1 MGADTYQFFK
11 NDVSLGAA
19 SPSRTVTATA
29 GSSGAQFNNGDRIKV
44 QVVADGCTFTNEIT
58 ILVDFFADLN
68 SASIS
73 TNAPSDTI
81 CANESITITAG
92 PPVPGYT
99 YSFTL
104 NGVPAALADVVG
116 RVYTTT
122 AITQQ
127 STVTVVVTNASGCSD
142 TVSLTIFVPKVA
154 TAGTVSANADDLVLC
169 PGDNIASDISSTN
182 PGTLDA
188 SSSAGSVLTYQWQ
201 ERNVSTGNVWTNLTG
216 ATSSA
221 LDISATPLSIT
232 EDTGIRRLTFA
243 TVNTVSCAVN
253 GLPSNVININV
264 EELRSPTITTNPG
277 TTVCAED
284 VTNLVFTANTSNAQL
299 SDTYQWAINGTDV
312 TTGNGY
318 AQNETGATYQ
328 VDTLGDIT
336 DGAVVTVRT
345 ATAAPDS
352 CTETSPGI
360 TMSISLVPTANLDSN
375 ATAETI
381 CDGGSIVITADDAGV
396 GATYAFRLNGV
407 GVPAGEVV
415 GRVYTTTAITQ
426 QSTVTVEVAS
436 AGGCSAIDTLTIF
449 VPKVATAGTVSA
461 NADDLV
467 LCPGDNIASDISSTN
482 PGTLDASSSA
492 GSVLTYQW
500 QERNATTG
508 NVWTNLTGATSS
520 ALDISAT
527 PLSIT
532 EDTGIRRLTFATV
545 NTVSCAVN
553 GLPSNVI
560 NINVEEL
567 RSPTITTNPGTTVCA
582 EDVTNLVFTA
592 NTSNAQLSDTYQWAI
607 NGTDVTTGNG
617 YAQNETGATYQVDT
631 LGDITD
637 GAVVT
642 VRTATAAPDS
652 CTETSPGITMS
663 ISLVPT
669 ANLDSTVSAAG
680 GIICGGLDVFNQPYA
695 ATVTFTADVV
705 AGADYRFFNGINP
718 LTPFQAS
725 NVFATDNFSIYDT
738 DLQFDI
744 VVEVRNASGC
754 SATDTVTINLN
765 YVTADTIQIVGGGVS
780 QNICGST
787 TPTANFES
795 VGAEDAPDGTND
807 FVDGADYPNG
817 AVISYQ
823 WESSI
828 DGGANWNPVLGST
841 SRTMTPTVIY
851 QTTQYRRRSRSVL
864 NGVNISPCDNYSNI
878 ITINVAANTAGG
890 NVQRNINPGLNTWA
904 DIDEIICVG
913 GTPQELRV
921 INSVGGAG
929 SQFQWQYSFDNL
941 SWQDITLANGFATDA
956 TAAQYQPS
964 AITATNLSSVSSFTI
979 TNYANANGVG
989 DIYRVT
995 LSADSFSVTV
1005 GEVFDAAAVG
1015 SGVSPVDTVDEVLAL
1030 LEYKINDSGS
1040 GITAVDNAAT
1050 DNIQI
1055 ILAPGSVLVP
1065 TYLISDGGAD
1075 ETGANSANAL
1085 TYNALGSIRYY
1096 RRVMTESFGGAIL
1109 PVCQTFS
1116 DTHSV
1121 EISSVIAGK
1130 VSNTNLVICNN
1141 TAPTAFNSIRNAYA
1155 TNIGATL
1162 VYQWYRTTDAARTV
1176 WAVIPG
1182 ANLSTLNFGT
1192 ALTQSTAF
1200 KRRVTS
1206 TYSATVCFSET
1217 DPVTI
1222 SVLDQVNT
1230 AFILADQSICRVAGS
1245 PLTVDV
1251 NDLANIIAN
1260 AAEPDDGIGDG
1271 IAYQWQ
1277 FSADNLN
1284 WDDITAGSRAD
1295 LLNGG
1300 FAATLSQTTVITAA
1314 QIDTDIERRLQT
1326 LIDPDIPTIVY
1337 YRLETT
1343 RFNDV
1348 NDNNILD
1355 AGEVSCEVLSGAT
1368 QISVSEQP
1376 TLVQTTAPISGQ
1388 TICIGSDIDPI
1399 TFQYGGS
1406 ATGIRLVNTPGGL
1419 TAVTDGAAKT
1429 ITLSGQPTGTGFI
1442 RVTTTGTT
1450 CEILTLQHFVRV
1462 TTAPQ
1467 IPDYILIDDV
1477 AGGTDPIPI
1486 INAQDGNIYNGQTY
1500 LCEQALAVSPGTRI
1514 FSACYNDGRVAPLTE
1529 SYNWFISPPAA
1540 GTISRTTGFATW
1552 NDGFFGDATIQVVAV
1567 GCDGSATATLT
1578 TVVTV
1583 NQFDASASNPTEP
1596 VPLLEAE
1603 SEIIYLRENA
1613 GNIRSQER
1621 YNITLNGVRYTYET
1635 TDTDD
1640 PADGI
1645 ANQTTAQIATE
1656 LRDLINNDTTSPVA
1670 GLFSATAGSFNP
1682 GDANNNGLNDDVGG
1696 IVTIT
1701 AQYDGNS
1708 APVIPPGT
1716 PRGSG
1721 GDMSISFSVT
1731 KSPVAGRAFGSM
1743 FGFETN
1749 PTSEV
1754 ICGVSTGA
1762 EPICETTA
1770 LTPNTQYFSTASNY
1784 SSIRYAISNVVAGA
1798 GSVALPGSFVNSNTI
1813 DWNAGFHGT
1822 FNVDSYATGCNG
1834 IENATPGVHTVRIYQ
1849 NLPAPLDINYNLL
1862 TLPNCPAGS
1871 AETTQFSSSSNVTWS
1886 WNNESAGTL
1895 NSVTGLVT
1903 WSTGWSGTVVI
1914 TATSFGCGGGSI
1926 SRTVIVPDSPSF
1938 TRISGSATT
1947 NQSLCIG
1954 GNITAI
1960 KYKILGGATGAD
1972 VTGID
1977 DLNLFEQL
1985 TSENQV
1991 DRFVIAGLMA
2001 DAGDIY
2007 TLTID
2012 QVPYTVTIGE
2022 DATAAGGAD
2031 VVNLLEEV
2039 VQVFVYKINQ
2049 AALGITAVNDGPAG
2063 QFTLTSNNFD
2073 FNVSSS
2079 FNDALGDDGVISFNR
2094 TVVADGGTFIEISG
2108 TISGSLGIT
2117 VPTTYQYLITT
2128 TGGTCTPTTA
2138 QGFISVSPNSSMTM
2152 QVGMINSQTVCN
2164 NSIGAVT
2171 PIVYNLTNASTVNV
2185 AWTPSRPTGIN
2196 HTHVIQNQISTIVLG
2211 GVDADVAANNGQDYT
2226 VTINSITVTY
2236 TINIAAPQND
2246 NEITDILNGLRALI
2260 GGTGL
2265 LVDVLV
2271 VGGNSLRITSRNGI
2285 SLTVSSSDPGIN
2297 TAVFAAPNLVQSA
2310 TNSLTIFGDPAVAG
2324 LAVDTVFGFTI
2335 TTVNNVFGCN
2345 NPADQVSLTGSI
2357 TIAPEA
2363 AISLTTGNNNLI
2375 VCQGETVSSTQGGVD
2390 IEWDITGYAL
2400 GATVGAGQLPQGINS
2415 SYTEIPQITEITFAG
2430 NPGNFDDTDIYRIT
2444 VNGVINT
2451 VTVNA
2456 GAGLDTFASILQQFE
2471 TLIDSNVPLV
2481 DASYAAN
2488 TLTIQSNTGDA
2499 VSVAR
2504 SFVDT
2509 TGDGGDPTLNAPN
2522 VTQANRKFIRI
2533 FGAPTDPAA
2542 IYPYTITTFGPSCD
2556 PATANGTIR
2565 VVDTP
2570 SISVAP
2576 GSDANPSQLCNQSP
2590 MTDINFNIST
2600 FATYAV
2606 TWTGA
2611 LGQPA
2616 GISLVRTTSS
2626 TISLISDPVINIPGA
2641 VPAGGVSY
2649 TYQIIST
2656 VNDNGC
2662 SSVASFTGIVNII
2675 NGTATLDLNDA
2686 SSLTDDRVNAD
2697 GGPFNPSVA
2706 PDYVLIEAC
2715 QGSILDDALFDATVD
2730 ITNVAIAAGGNLPSG
2745 LFGDFTPG
2753 VGGAVGQFRIYG
2765 TPDTATTED
2774 IVLQAIT
2781 DACTPAAD
2789 IRVRIVV
2796 YPNSTITLDA
2806 GSNDNQTVCNN
2817 TVLTN
2822 ISYTLVGAIDAT
2834 IAGLPNGLV
2843 GNSSAPNKF
2852 IISGTPSVNISETTS
2867 YTYTITST
2875 GNSGGPLVGSCAE
2888 TTITG
2893 VVTVRPDES
2902 LTVTSGSVI
2911 QQVCYGENITS
2922 IVISVVG
2929 DNTFGSV
2936 ANPANLPA
2944 GMNFNFVEDA
2954 DNMGGIVTIS
2964 GSPSAAIV
2972 GNNPFTYSFITT
2984 TGGANTSACTD
2995 ATQQID
3001 ITVVPPSSLAFSGPD
3016 PAIINQ
3022 TVCAGT
3028 LINEIE
3034 FSMGGG
3040 SSNVNI
3046 TFDAGLGFSRP
3057 SNARVNDPSDAPDNA
3072 VIFGTAPNALVQ
3084 TIYNYEITTINQCD
3098 PGTNEIS
3105 VAGTITVIPTE
3116 TITHRGAS
3124 GATTQDV
3131 CVNQNVT
3138 PMIFDVTGQNTHA
3151 KFVDASLVPS
3161 GISLDFAPDQVTGNG
3176 GVATILGSP
3185 DSTNVAKDYTFQITT
3200 GVSGAVSNT
3209 SQCTDQT
3216 QSITISVKPSPTM
3229 VFSGADSAA
3238 MNQSVCQETAITP
3251 IQFTLGGG
3259 ANDVTFSSSPAGLGF
3274 TRPANVSVDGN
3285 SVQIFGNSPI
3295 VAVETTFTY
3304 SISTVNPNSCTPSVT
3319 LGGSITVFPPVQ
3331 YNNWAG
3337 NHTVNNP
3344 LCSGDG
3350 GSIVVN
3356 AAAVTGGFVAIK
3368 QQSRIELN
3376 NSFAVGNIITISVG
3390 PQLFAYTV
3398 QGVDNATGNLSNN
3411 PAIYDRAQSKS
3422 EIITEI
3428 AGLINNINTG
3438 STLVTAIGNSPS
3450 VGIATLI
3457 AKTSGIGFTTSGTK
3471 QPGASPG
3478 TITISTPIPNQSLTY
3493 EYYWRQTNSIGTPV
3507 TTLDTADPTTYVDTG
3522 LTLNLNSVTGSEYY
3536 MLTTVSNN
3544 CQADAPFVT
3553 ITAPDPLALSITTIC
3568 DTEIT
3573 ANGSGGTGQLIY
3585 ILYNSGGTEIGRS
3598 PAIFGSHT
3606 FSDGDANNIPGGGTI
3621 NITPGFQYQIGI
3633 NDQNA
3638 CSINGNDSTVQINTP
3653 LALVIDENKITI
3665 TPPSCAGN
3673 DGSIQLDTGGFTI
3686 TGGSAGNTGDYSNL
3700 TFLWTKSGGGTFN
3713 TQDIFGL
3720 SPADYTLTVTDNL
3733 CNTLFITSNPI
3744 TIVDTADF
3752 IVTNAVDNTTVSNC
3766 SDGHLQVSVAGGSS
3780 NFSFAWTDQFGVSRG
3795 TTNRIENL
3803 DAGIYTLIVKDTTT
3817 NCEQI
3822 FTYTITGSSGPLQ
3835 ALDEIAL
3842 GQANFITTDI
3852 LCNGGANG
3860 AFTVEFT
3867 GGNPPYSYSLNGAA
3881 YVSNGFTTSTSS
3893 VTSGGASAT
3902 VVSFT
3907 TQILSLD
3914 GLEGG
3919 TYSVK
3924 IKDSGLCLD
3933 DSGNIVE
3940 LNLGSATINEP
3951 DELTV
3956 NLNSTSTQPI
3966 DCSAGIQGSLSINVT
3981 GGTVSG
3987 TTPYSILWELLGPS
4001 GAILYKR
4008 TTSASSSNPNGF
4020 TISGLD
4026 YAGDYTVTVTDGAG
4040 CSISDQ
4046 VTLEDGGGSDPLV
4059 VGETPTIKQPGCN
4072 SAELGSIELAVS
4084 GGLQPYDIKWY
4095 KLSVAQAS
4103 AISSVVS
4110 GSVASPTTSS
4120 STIEFSDGG
4129 YVSMNKDGFF
4139 LVDNLQAGKYRAI
4152 ITDANGCQIFSRSG
4166 VIKNSEFNIINQRLF
4181 NREILDCSTGT
4192 VVSDF
4197 SFNLSGT
4204 SLAYNISLDGVLVY
4218 GGAVAAVSSPVVA
4231 VASPTFTNT
4240 IIKQGTKYIIRDL
4253 SEGRHILEVTDA
4265 SNPDC
4270 SLDYAFDI
4278 ETYVP
4283 ITFEG
4288 DTEFEYD
4295 ICSESLQFSLD
4306 IDTVI
4311 GGNPQIDS
4319 NDNAI
4324 YRYNWTFTPSD
4335 PTENGASFVNITSF
4349 NALRGTYTL
4358 IISDGICESTPIDF
4372 VFSANIVPIQIGG
4385 LLTDANGNSTASSG
4399 VSCELNSTDGRISLE
4414 IIGGLEPYN
4423 ITWEIFDA
4431 AQAIIISNSSSN
4443 TSTST
4448 LNSPWIPL
4456 DGTYPTLGNF
4466 NGFTVLNDLPSGL
4479 YRYTITSGTACD
4491 QNTQTSFN
4499 YLRDVISIDDDNTL
4513 LISDGPYIDQKLC
4526 SGQGGLLLI
4535 DVYNNDTENTQF
4547 YFNYID
4553 TNGTPD
4559 TGDDGLPVSLD
4570 GNTTKLDEDTFQ
4582 ILIDTPFEYGKLVI
4596 TTDTGCGIETEI
4608 DLALGTPYFT
4618 YTSSSFEQVGEI
4630 PAREIITF
4638 LDESEGEYSRLE
4650 WNFGDNSPVEVV
4662 NISATASGVAEIKHQ
4677 YGNSGLYYPSLTIY
4691 NELGCFESVIEPIVI
4706 GKGYSIYTPNV
4717 FTPNNDCLNDFF
4729 RPLFSGFKTMQFSVY
4744 DYRGNLVYTEAAQ
4757 DGSVDR
4763 TKCPNVID
4771 ATGNGKSILGW
4782 NGKLTNG
4789 LEPSAFS
4796 PYYVYSISGE
4806 PLYGTSA
4813 TQVIERSGIFTII
4826 K

>member
-1 MGADTYQFFK
+1 MT
-11 NDVSLGAA
+11 VSAA
-19 SPSRTVTATA
+19 PIANLDSNAT
-29 GSSGAQFNNGDRIKV
+29 D
-44 QVVADGCTFTNEIT
+44 
-58 ILVDFFADLN
+58 
-68 SASIS
+68 
-73 TNAPSDTI
+73 DTI
-81 CANESITITAG
+81 CAGSAVVITADN
-92 PPVPGYT
+92 VPGATYT
-99 YSFTL
+99 FRL
-104 NGVPAALADVVG
+104 NGLAVPPGDVVG
-116 RVYTTT
+116 RVYTTS
-122 AITQQ
+122 AITQE
-127 STVTVVVTNASGCSD
+127 SVVSVEVANGAGCSL
-142 TVSLTIFVPKVA
+142 TGSLTIYVPKAA
-154 TAGTVSANADDLVLC
+154 TAGVIAANAADLVLC
-169 PGDNIASDISSTN
+169 PGDNIAFDIASTN

-188 SSSAGSVLTYQWQ
+188 SSSAGSSLTYQWQ
-201 ERNVSTGNVWTNLTG
+201 ERNATTANVWTPIAG
-216 ATSSA
+216 ATSYT
-221 LDISATPLSIT
+221 LDISATPLNIT
-232 EDTGIRRLTFA
+232 EDTEIRRLTFA
-243 TVNTVSCAVN
+243 TRSTVSCPAAGA
-253 GLPSNVININV
+253 GLPSNVVSINV
-264 EELRSPTITTNPG
+264 EEARNPTITTNPG
-277 TTVCAED
+277 TTVCAAD
-284 VTNLVFTANTSNAQL
+284 VTSLVYTVNTINTQPT
-299 SDTYQWAINGTDV
+299 DTYQWAINGVAV
-312 TTGNGY
+312 TIANGY
-318 AQNETGATYQ
+318 AQNETGTTYQ
-328 VDTLGDIT
+328 VDALGDIG
-336 DGAVVTVRT
+336 DGDVVTVSV

-352 CTETSPGI
+352 CTVTSTGV
-360 TMSISLVPTANLDSN
+360 TM
-375 ATAETI
+375 
-381 CDGGSIVITADDAGV
+381 
-396 GATYAFRLNGV
+396 
-407 GVPAGEVV
+407 
-415 GRVYTTTAITQ
+415 
-426 QSTVTVEVAS
+426 TVTPGPVADLTAS
-436 AGGCSAIDTLTIF
+436 AT
-449 VPKVATAGTVSA
+449 
-461 NADDLV
+461 
-467 LCPGDNIASDISSTN
+467 
-482 PGTLDASSSA
+482 
-492 GSVLTYQW
+492 
-500 QERNATTG
+500 
-508 NVWTNLTGATSS
+508 
-520 ALDISAT
+520 
-527 PLSIT
+527 
-532 EDTGIRRLTFATV
+532 
-545 NTVSCAVN
+545 
-553 GLPSNVI
+553 
-560 NINVEEL
+560 
-567 RSPTITTNPGTTVCA
+567 
-582 EDVTNLVFTA
+582 
-592 NTSNAQLSDTYQWAI
+592 
-607 NGTDVTTGNG
+607 
-617 YAQNETGATYQVDT
+617 
-631 LGDITD
+631 
-637 GAVVT
+637 
-642 VRTATAAPDS
+642 
-652 CTETSPGITMS
+652 
-663 ISLVPT
+663 
-669 ANLDSTVSAAG
+669 G
-680 GIICGGLDVFNQPYA
+680 GIICGGLDAFNQPYA
-695 ATVTFTADVV
+695 DTVTFTANILP
-705 AGADYRFFNGINP
+705 GATYRFFNGAVPISP
-718 LTPFQAS
+718 IQAS
-725 NVFATDNFSIYDT
+725 NIFATDNFSIYDT
-738 DLQFDI
+738 DLEFDI
-744 VVEVRNASGC
+744 RVEVTNASGC
-754 SATDTVTINLN
+754 TSTDTVTINLN
-765 YVTADTIQIVGGGVS
+765 YVTADPIQIVGGAVS

-795 VGAEDAPDGTND
+795 VGTEDVPDGTND
-807 FVDGADYPNG
+807 FTDGADYPNG
-817 AVISYQ
+817 AAITYQ
-823 WESSI
+823 WESST
-828 DGGANWNPVLGST
+828 DGGLNWNLVVGST
-841 SRTMTPTVIY
+841 SRTMTPTIIY
-851 QTTQYRRRSRSVL
+851 QTTQYRRRSRSIL
-864 NGVNISPCDNYSNI
+864 NGINTVPCDNYSNI
-878 ITINVAANTAGG
+878 ITINVAADTTGG
-890 NVQRNINPGLNTWA
+890 NIERNTDPALNTWV
-904 DIDEIICVG
+904 DQDEIICVG
-913 GTPQELRV
+913 DTPQLLRV
-921 INSVGGAG
+921 VNSIGSPG
-929 SQFQWQYSFDNL
+929 SQYQWQYSSDNL
-941 SWQDITLANGFATDA
+941 AWEDISIANGYAVDA
-956 TAAQYQPS
+956 TSAQYQPS

-979 TNYANANGVG
+979 TSYANANGVG

-995 LSADSFSVTV
+995 LGADSFSVTV

-1065 TYLISDGGAD
+1065 TYLISDGGVD
-1075 ETGANSANAL
+1075 ETGANSANAI
-1085 TYNALGSIRYY
+1085 TYNALGSTRYY

-1121 EISSVIAGK
+1121 EVSSVIAGK

-1222 SVLDQVNT
+1222 SVLDQINT
-1230 AFILADQSICRVAGS
+1230 GFILADQSICRVAGS

-1251 NDLANIIAN
+1251 ADLANIVAN
-1260 AAEPDDGIGDG
+1260 APETDDGIGDG
-1271 IAYQWQ
+1271 ISYQWQ
-1277 FSADNLN
+1277 FSSDNLN

-1300 FAATLSQTTVITAA
+1300 FAATLQTTVITAA

-1337 YRLETT
+1337 YRLKTT

-1355 AGEVSCEVLSGAT
+1355 AGEVSCEVLSAAT

-1376 TLVQTTAPISGQ
+1376 TLVQTTAPLSGQ
-1388 TICIGSDIDPI
+1388 TVCVGSAIDPI

-1419 TAVTDGAAKT
+1419 NAVTNGAAKT
-1429 ITLSGQPTGTGFI
+1429 ITLSGIPTGTGFI

-1462 TTAPQ
+1462 TTAPE
-1467 IPDYILIDDV
+1467 IPDYILIDDA

-1529 SYNWFISPPAA
+1529 SYNWFISPPSA
-1540 GTISRTTGFATW
+1540 GTISRTTGFTTW
-1552 NDGFFGDATIQVVAV
+1552 NDGFFGDATIQVVAI

-1583 NQFDASASNPTEP
+1583 NQFNSSASNPTEP

-1635 TDTDD
+1635 TDTDV

-1645 ANQTTAQIATE
+1645 ANQTTAQIATA

-1682 GDANNNGLNDDVGG
+1682 GDANNNGLNDDIGG
-1696 IVTIT
+1696 IVRIT
-1701 AQYDGNS
+1701 AQYAGNS

-1721 GDMSISFSVT
+1721 GNMSITFSVT
-1731 KSPVAGRAFGSM
+1731 KSPVEGRAFGSM

-1784 SSIRYAISNVVAGA
+1784 SSIRYAISNVVAGP
-1798 GSVALPGSFVNSNTI
+1798 GSVASPGSFINSNTI

-1822 FNVDSYATGCNG
+1822 FNVDSYATGCDG

-1849 NLPAPLDINYNLL
+1849 NLPAPLDINYNPL

-1871 AETTQFSSSSNVTWS
+1871 GETTQFTSSSNVTWS

-1895 NSVTGLVT
+1895 NSVTGLVSWT
-1903 WSTGWSGTVVI
+1903 TGWSGTVVI

-1926 SRTVIVPDSPSF
+1926 SRTVIIPDSPSF
-1938 TRISGSATT
+1938 TRISGPATT

-1954 GNITAI
+1954 GNIAAI
-1960 KYKILGGATGAD
+1960 KYEILGGATGAD

-1991 DRFVIAGLMA
+1991 DRFVITGLMA

-2022 DATAAGGAD
+2022 DATAAGGAG
-2031 VVNLLEEV
+2031 VVDLLEEV

-2049 AALGITAVNDGPAG
+2049 AAIGITAVNDGPAG
-2063 QFTLTSNNFD
+2063 QFTLTSNKFD
-2073 FNVSSS
+2073 FNVSTS
-2079 FNDALGDDGVISFNR
+2079 FNDASGDDGVISFNR

-2117 VPTTYQYLITT
+2117 VPTTYQYTVTT

-2152 QVGMINSQTVCN
+2152 QVGMDSSQTVCN

-2265 LVDVLV
+2265 LVDVVV
-2271 VGGNSLRITSRNGI
+2271 VGGNSLRITSRNGTPFTI
-2285 SLTVSSSDPGIN
+2285 SSTDPAIN
-2297 TAVFAAPNLVQSA
+2297 TAVFTAPNLVQSA
-2310 TNSLTIFGDPAVAG
+2310 TNSLTLFGNPAVVG
-2324 LAVDTVFGFTI
+2324 LAVDTVYGFTI
-2335 TTVNNVFGCN
+2335 TTVNNAFGCN

-2363 AISLTTGNNNLI
+2363 AINLTTGSNNLI

-2400 GATVGAGQLPQGINS
+2400 GATVGAGQLPQGVNS

-2430 NPGNFDDTDIYRIT
+2430 NPANFDDTDIYRIT
-2444 VNGVINT
+2444 VNGVVNS

-2488 TLTIQSNTGDA
+2488 TLTIQSNTGDS

-2570 SISVAP
+2570 SISLAP

-2611 LGQPA
+2611 LGPPT

-2626 TISLISDPVINIPGA
+2626 TISLISDPVINIVGA
-2641 VPAGGVSY
+2641 IPAGGVSY

-2662 SSVASFTGIVNII
+2662 SSVASFTGILNII

-2697 GGPFNPSVA
+2697 GGAFSPSVA

-2715 QGSILDDALFDATVD
+2715 QGSLIDDSLFDATVD
-2730 ITNVAIAAGGNLPSG
+2730 ITNVAIASGNLPSG
-2745 LFGDFTPG
+2745 LSGDFTPG

-2796 YPNSTITLDA
+2796 YPNSTITLDV

-2817 TVLTN
+2817 TALTN
-2822 ISYTLVGAIDAT
+2822 ISYTLVGATDAT
-2834 IAGLPNGLV
+2834 IAGLPSGLV
-2843 GNSSAPNKF
+2843 GNTQAPNKF
-2852 IISGTPSVNISETTS
+2852 IISGTPNVNISETTS
-2867 YTYTITST
+2867 YTYTITSS
-2875 GNSGGPLVGSCAE
+2875 GNPGGPLVGACAE

-2902 LTVTSGSVI
+2902 LTVTSGAI
-2911 QQVCYGENITS
+2911 AQQVCYGEDITP
-2922 IVISVVG
+2922 IVITVVGENTYASVV
-2929 DNTFGSV
+2929 N
-2936 ANPANLPA
+2936 AANLPA

-2954 DNMGGIVTIS
+2954 DNMGGVVTIS

-2984 TGGANTSACTD
+2984 TGGANTSACAD

-3034 FSMGGG
+3034 FTMGGG

-3046 TFDAGLGFSRP
+3046 TFDAGLGFSRA

-3072 VIFGTAPNALVQ
+3072 VIYGTAPNALVQ
-3084 TIYNYEITTINQCD
+3084 TTYNYEITTVNQCN

-3105 VAGTITVIPTE
+3105 LAGTITVIPEE

-3131 CVNQNVT
+3131 CVNQSVI

-3176 GVATILGSP
+3176 GVATIIGSP
-3185 DSTNVAKDYTFQITT
+3185 DSTNAAGDYTFQITT
-3200 GVSGAVSNT
+3200 GVSGAVLNT

-3216 QSITISVKPSPTM
+3216 QSITITVKPLPTM
-3229 VFSGADSAA
+3229 VFSGADPAA

-3259 ANDVTFSSSPAGLGF
+3259 ANDVIFSSSPAGLGF
-3274 TRPANVSVDGN
+3274 TRGANVSVDGN
-3285 SVQIFGNSPI
+3285 SVQIFGNTP
-3295 VAVETTFTY
+3295 VVGAETTFTY

-3337 NHTVNNP
+3337 NHTVNDP
-3344 LCSGDG
+3344 LCSDDG

-3356 AAAVTGGFVAIK
+3356 AAAVTGGFVALK
-3368 QQSRIELN
+3368 QQSTVELD
-3376 NSFAVGNIITISVG
+3376 NSFGVGNIITINVG
-3390 PQLFAYTV
+3390 PQSFVYTV
-3398 QGVDNATGNLSNN
+3398 QGVDDATGNLSNN

-3422 EIITEI
+3422 EIITAI
-3428 AGLINNINTG
+3428 VGLINDANSG

-3450 VGIATLI
+3450 VGVATLI
-3457 AKTSGIGFTTSGTK
+3457 AKTSGIGFTTSATK

-3478 TITISTPIPNQSLTY
+3478 TITIATPIPNQSLTY
-3493 EYYWRQTNSIGTPV
+3493 GYYWRQTNSIGTPV
-3507 TTLDTADPTTYVDTG
+3507 TTLDTSDPTTYVDTG

-3553 ITAPDPLALSITTIC
+3553 ITAPDPLALSITSIC

-3573 ANGSGGTGQLIY
+3573 ANGSGGTGQLTY

-3598 PAIFGSHT
+3598 PATFGSYT
-3606 FSDGDANNIPGGGTI
+3606 FSDGDANNIPGGGTV

-3633 NDQNA
+3633 NDANG
-3638 CSINGNDSTVQINTP
+3638 CSLNGNDSTVQINTP
-3653 LALVIDENKITI
+3653 LALVIDENKITV
-3665 TPPSCAGN
+3665 TPPGCAGN

-3700 TFLWTKSGGGTFN
+3700 TFLWTRSGGGTFN

-3744 TIVDTADF
+3744 TLLDTADF
-3752 IVTNAVDNTTVSNC
+3752 TVTNAVDNSTITNC
-3766 SDGHLQVSVAGGSS
+3766 SDGNLQVSVAGGSG

-3803 DAGIYTLIVKDTTT
+3803 DAGTYTLIVRDTTT
-3817 NCEQI
+3817 NCEQT

-3835 ALDEIAL
+3835 ALNEIAV
-3842 GQANFITTDI
+3842 GQANFTTTDI
-3852 LCNGGANG
+3852 LCNGAANG

-3881 YVSNGFTTSTSS
+3881 YVANGFTTSTSS

-3933 DSGNIVE
+3933 DSGNVIE
-3940 LNLGSATINEP
+3940 LNLGSVTINEP
-3951 DELTV
+3951 DPLRIEL
-3956 NLNSTSTQPI
+3956 NASTTEPI
-3966 DCSAGIQGSLSINVT
+3966 DCSAGIQGSLGVNIT

-3987 TTPYSILWELLGPS
+3987 TTPYSILWELFGPS
-4001 GAILYKR
+4001 GEVLYKR
-4008 TTSASSSNPNGF
+4008 TTSGSPSDPDDL
-4020 TISGLD
+4020 TITGLN

-4040 CSISDQ
+4040 CSITE
-4046 VTLEDGGGSDPLV
+4046 VITLDDGSNEDPFT
-4059 VGETPTIKQPGCN
+4059 VGETPAVTQPGCN
-4072 SAELGSIELAVS
+4072 SEELGTIELDLS
-4084 GGLQPYDIKWY
+4084 GGVQPYNIKWY
-4095 KLSVAQAS
+4095 KLSVAQDS
-4103 AISSVVS
+4103 AVSST
-4110 GSVASPTTSS
+4110 ASS
-4120 STIEFSDGG
+4120 STASSSTLSSTTIEFSDGG
-4129 YVSMNKDGFF
+4129 YVSMNKDGFY
-4139 LVDNLQAGKYRAI
+4139 LIDNLQPGKYRAI
-4152 ITDANGCQIFSRSG
+4152 VTDATGCKIFSRSG
-4166 VIKNSEFNIINQRLF
+4166 LIKNSSFNMINQRVY
-4181 NREILDCSTGT
+4181 NREILDCETGL
-4192 VVSDF
+4192 VEADF
-4197 SFNLSGT
+4197 SFRLSGT
-4204 SLAYNISLDGVLVY
+4204 SLAYNIYLDGNLIY
-4218 GGAVAAVSSPVVA
+4218 GGTSGTSSGT
-4231 VASPTFTNT
+4231 STSSSTFTNN
-4240 IIKQGTKYIIRDL
+4240 IVKQGNTFIIRNL
-4253 SEGRHILEVTDA
+4253 TEGRHVVEVQDA
-4265 SNPDC
+4265 ANTEC
-4270 SLDYAFDI
+4270 SLDYAFDV

-4283 ITFEG
+4283 ITYEG
-4288 DTEFEYD
+4288 ETEFEFD
-4295 ICSESLQFSLD
+4295 VCESGFQFDLD
-4306 IDTVI
+4306 TSFII
-4311 GGNPQIDS
+4311 GGNPIIDD
-4319 NDNAI
+4319 NDNVI
-4324 YRYNWTFTPSD
+4324 YNLRWTYTPSD
-4335 PTENGASFVNITSF
+4335 PNEPGSSFVGRTSF
-4349 NALRGTYTL
+4349 VAGRGTYQL
-4358 IISDGICESTPIDF
+4358 IISDGTCASDPIDF
-4372 VFSANIVPIQIGG
+4372 VFSGNIDVLSIDG
-4385 LLTDANGNSTASSG
+4385 LLVDASGNNVNVQG
-4399 VSCELNSTDGRISLE
+4399 VSCELGAQDGRIS
-4414 IIGGLEPYN
+4414 IQITGGQEPYN
-4423 ITWEIFDA
+4423 ISWEIFDA
-4431 AQAIIISNSSSN
+4431 
-4443 TSTST
+4443 TSPVITPVSST
-4448 LNSPWIPL
+4448 LSGTSSQINSPWKPL
-4456 DGTYPTLGNF
+4456 NGSYPGLSNF
-4466 NGFTVLNDLPSGL
+4466 DGFTTLNDLPAGL
-4479 YRYTITSGTACD
+4479 YRYTIRSGSTCPNPVD
-4491 QNTQTSFN
+4491 TPFN
-4499 YLRDVISIDDDNTL
+4499 YLRDVISVDDDSTL
-4513 LISDGPYIDQKLC
+4513 VITDGPYVDPKLC
-4526 SGQGGLLLI
+4526 EGLPGLLIL
-4535 DVYNNDTENTQF
+4535 DAVNNSDSSSDLNF
-4547 YFNYID
+4547 FYID
-4553 TNGTPD
+4553 TKGTED
-4559 TGDDGLPVSLD
+4559 IGDDGAPVALN
-4570 GNTTKLDEDTFQ
+4570 GNTTKLDEDTYQ
-4582 ILIDTPFEYGKLVI
+4582 ILIDAPFEYGKIVI
-4596 TTDTGCGIETEI
+4596 ITDDGCGVESEFN
-4608 DLALGTPYFT
+4608 LAIGGPYFS
-4618 YTSSSFEQVGEI
+4618 YTSPSFEQVNEI
-4630 PAREIITF
+4630 PARENITF
-4638 LDESEGEYSRLE
+4638 IDESEGEFSRLE
-4650 WNFGDNSPVEVV
+4650 WNFGDNSESIILDV
-4662 NISATASGVAEIKHQ
+4662 SATTSGVTQVNHS
-4677 YGNSGLYYPSLTIY
+4677 YGNSGTYYPTLTIY
-4691 NELGCFESVIEPIVI
+4691 NEIGCFESITNPIII
-4706 GKGYSIYTPNV
+4706 GRGYSIYVPNV
-4717 FTPNNDCLNDFF
+4717 FSPNNDCLNDYF
-4729 RPLFSGFKTMQFSVY
+4729 RPLFTGFESLIFNVY
-4744 DYRGNLVYTEAAQ
+4744 DNRGNLIYSEEAQ
-4757 DGSVDR
+4757 DGSIDR
-4763 TKCPNVID
+4763 SDCPDSID
-4771 ATGNGKSILGW
+4771 SSGNGKSILGW
-4782 NGKLTNG
+4782 DGNGFDGLTMD
-4789 LEPSAFS
+4789 AFS
-4796 PYYVYSISGE
+4796 PYFVYTIYAV
-4806 PLYGTSA
+4806 PLNRITPDQ
-4813 TQVIERSGIFTII
+4813 TIERSGIFTLL

>member
-1 MGADTYQFFK
+1 
-11 NDVSLGAA
+11 
-19 SPSRTVTATA
+19 
-29 GSSGAQFNNGDRIKV
+29 
-44 QVVADGCTFTNEIT
+44 
-58 ILVDFFADLN
+58 
-68 SASIS
+68 
-73 TNAPSDTI
+73 
-81 CANESITITAG
+81 
-92 PPVPGYT
+92 
-99 YSFTL
+99 
-104 NGVPAALADVVG
+104 
-116 RVYTTT
+116 
-122 AITQQ
+122 
-127 STVTVVVTNASGCSD
+127 
-142 TVSLTIFVPKVA
+142 
-154 TAGTVSANADDLVLC
+154 
-169 PGDNIASDISSTN
+169 
-182 PGTLDA
+182 
-188 SSSAGSVLTYQWQ
+188 
-201 ERNVSTGNVWTNLTG
+201 
-216 ATSSA
+216 
-221 LDISATPLSIT
+221 
-232 EDTGIRRLTFA
+232 
-243 TVNTVSCAVN
+243 
-253 GLPSNVININV
+253 
-264 EELRSPTITTNPG
+264 
-277 TTVCAED
+277 
-284 VTNLVFTANTSNAQL
+284 
-299 SDTYQWAINGTDV
+299 
-312 TTGNGY
+312 
-318 AQNETGATYQ
+318 
-328 VDTLGDIT
+328 
-336 DGAVVTVRT
+336 
-345 ATAAPDS
+345 
-352 CTETSPGI
+352 
-360 TMSISLVPTANLDSN
+360 MSISLGPTANLNS
-375 ATAETI
+375 
-381 CDGGSIVITADDAGV
+381 S
-396 GATYAFRLNGV
+396 
-407 GVPAGEVV
+407 
-415 GRVYTTTAITQ
+415 
-426 QSTVTVEVAS
+426 VA
-436 AGGCSAIDTLTIF
+436 
-449 VPKVATAGTVSA
+449 
-461 NADDLV
+461 
-467 LCPGDNIASDISSTN
+467 
-482 PGTLDASSSA
+482 
-492 GSVLTYQW
+492 
-500 QERNATTG
+500 
-508 NVWTNLTGATSS
+508 
-520 ALDISAT
+520 
-527 PLSIT
+527 
-532 EDTGIRRLTFATV
+532 
-545 NTVSCAVN
+545 
-553 GLPSNVI
+553 
-560 NINVEEL
+560 
-567 RSPTITTNPGTTVCA
+567 
-582 EDVTNLVFTA
+582 
-592 NTSNAQLSDTYQWAI
+592 
-607 NGTDVTTGNG
+607 
-617 YAQNETGATYQVDT
+617 
-631 LGDITD
+631 
-637 GAVVT
+637 
-642 VRTATAAPDS
+642 
-652 CTETSPGITMS
+652 
-663 ISLVPT
+663 
-669 ANLDSTVSAAG
+669 AAG

-705 AGADYRFFNGINP
+705 AGADYRFFNGVIP

-725 NVFATDNFSIYDT
+725 NVFATDDFSIYDT
-738 DLQFDI
+738 DLTFDI

-754 SATDTVTINLN
+754 SATDSVTINLN

-828 DGGANWNPVLGST
+828 DGGANWNLVLGST
-841 SRTMTPTVIY
+841 SRTMTPTIVY

-864 NGVNISPCDNYSNI
+864 NGVNIAPCDNYSNI

-956 TAAQYQPS
+956 RAAQYQPS

-979 TNYANANGVG
+979 TSYANANGVG

-1075 ETGANSANAL
+1075 ETGANSANAI
-1085 TYNALGSIRYY
+1085 TYDALGSIRYY

-1121 EISSVIAGK
+1121 EVSSVIAGK

-1176 WAVIPG
+1176 WATIPG

-1300 FAATLSQTTVITAA
+1300 FAATLQTTVITAA

-1337 YRLETT
+1337 YRFKTT

-1348 NDNNILD
+1348 NDNNVLD

-1368 QISVSEQP
+1368 QVSVSEQP
-1376 TLVQTTAPISGQ
+1376 TLVQTTAPIGGQ

-1450 CEILTLQHFVRV
+1450 CEILTLQHFIRV

-1645 ANQTTAQIATE
+1645 ANQTTAQIAIA

-1670 GLFSATAGSFNP
+1670 GLFSATAGTFNP

-1696 IVTIT
+1696 IVRIT

-1822 FNVDSYATGCNG
+1822 FNIDSYATGCNG

-1849 NLPAPLDINYNLL
+1849 NLPAPLDINYNPL

-1938 TRISGSATT
+1938 TRISGPATT

-1960 KYKILGGATGAD
+1960 KYEILGGATGAD

-2022 DATAAGGAD
+2022 DATAAGGA
-2031 VVNLLEEV
+2031 VVVDLLEEV

-2073 FNVSSS
+2073 FNVSTS

-2196 HTHVIQNQISTIVLG
+2196 HTHVIQNQISTIALG
-2211 GVDADVAANNGQDYT
+2211 GVNGNVAANNGEDYT
-2226 VTINSITVTY
+2226 ITINSITVTY
-2236 TINIAAPQND
+2236 TINTGAPQND
-2246 NEITDILNGLRALI
+2246 NEIVDILNGLRSLI
-2260 GGTGL
+2260 AGTGL
-2265 LVDVLV
+2265 LVDAVV

-2297 TAVFAAPNLVQSA
+2297 AAVFAAPNLVQSA
-2310 TNSLTIFGDPAVAG
+2310 TNSLTIFGDPAVVG
-2324 LAVDTVFGFTI
+2324 LAVDTVYGFTI
-2335 TTVNNVFGCN
+2335 TTVNNAFGCN

-2400 GATVGAGQLPQGINS
+2400 GATVGAGQLPQGVNS
-2415 SYTEIPQITEITFAG
+2415 SYIEIPQITEITFAG
-2430 NPGNFDDTDIYRIT
+2430 NPANFDDGDVYRLE
-2444 VNGVINT
+2444 VNGVTIN
-2451 VTVNA
+2451 VPVNV
-2456 GAGLDTFASILQQFE
+2456 GGGVNTFEALLQAFE
-2471 TLIDSNVPLV
+2471 TGIDSNVPSV

-2499 VSVAR
+2499 VSVVRTNVGPIDA
-2504 SFVDT
+2504 
-2509 TGDGGDPTLNAPN
+2509 GDPTLNLPSI
-2522 VTQANRKFIRI
+2522 TQVNRKFIRI

-2570 SISVAP
+2570 TISVAP

-2590 MTDINFNIST
+2590 MTDIDFNIST

-2611 LGQPA
+2611 LGSPA

-2626 TISLISDPVINIPGA
+2626 TISLISDPVVNIPGA

-2715 QGSILDDALFDATVD
+2715 QGSLIDSSLFDATVD

-2745 LFGDFTPG
+2745 LSGDFTPG
-2753 VGGAVGQFRIYG
+2753 VGGAVGQYRIYG

-2796 YPNSTITLDA
+2796 FPNSTITLDA

-2817 TVLTN
+2817 TALTN
-2822 ISYTLVGAIDAT
+2822 ISYTLVGALDAT

-2843 GNSSAPNKF
+2843 GNTQAPNKF

-2867 YTYTITST
+2867 YTYTITTTS
-2875 GNSGGPLVGSCAE
+2875 NPGGPLVGTCSE

-2902 LTVTSGSVI
+2902 LTVTSGAI
-2911 QQVCYGENITS
+2911 AQQVCFGVNITP

-2929 DNTFGSV
+2929 ENTFGSV
-2936 ANPANLPA
+2936 ANPATLPA
-2944 GMNFNFVEDA
+2944 GMNFTFVEDA

-2964 GSPSAAIV
+2964 GSPSAAIA

-3016 PAIINQ
+3016 SAIINQ

-3034 FSMGGG
+3034 FTMGGG
-3040 SSNVNI
+3040 SSNVSI
-3046 TFDAGLGFSRP
+3046 TFGAGLGFSRAA
-3057 SNARVNDPSDAPDNA
+3057 NVRVNDPSDSPDNA

-3185 DSTNVAKDYTFQITT
+3185 DSTNAAGDYTFQLTT

-3274 TRPANVSVDGN
+3274 TRAANVSVDGN

-3422 EIITEI
+3422 EIITEV

-3573 ANGSGGTGQLIY
+3573 ANGSGGTGQLTY

-3633 NDQNA
+3633 NDANA

-3653 LALVIDENKITI
+3653 LALVIDENKITV

-3752 IVTNAVDNTTVSNC
+3752 SVTNAVDNTTVSNC

-4001 GAILYKR
+4001 GGILYKR

-4129 YVSMNKDGFF
+4129 YVSMNKDGFY
-4139 LVDNLQAGKYRAI
+4139 LIDNLQAGKYRAI
-4152 ITDANGCQIFSRSG
+4152 ITDAKGCQIFSRSG
-4166 VIKNSEFNIINQRLF
+4166 VIKNSEFNIVNQKLF

-4218 GGAVAAVSSPVVA
+4218 GGTSGSGTG
-4231 VASPTFTNT
+4231 SGTGTGTTSGTFTNS

-4253 SEGRHILEVTDA
+4253 SEGRHVLEVTDA

-4283 ITFEG
+4283 ISFEG

-4372 VFSANIVPIQIGG
+4372 VFSANIVPLQIGG

-4535 DVYNNDTENTQF
+4535 DVYNNDAENTQF

>member
-1 MGADTYQFFK
+1 M
-11 NDVSLGAA
+11 
-19 SPSRTVTATA
+19 
-29 GSSGAQFNNGDRIKV
+29 
-44 QVVADGCTFTNEIT
+44 
-58 ILVDFFADLN
+58 
-68 SASIS
+68 
-73 TNAPSDTI
+73 
-81 CANESITITAG
+81 
-92 PPVPGYT
+92 
-99 YSFTL
+99 
-104 NGVPAALADVVG
+104 
-116 RVYTTT
+116 
-122 AITQQ
+122 
-127 STVTVVVTNASGCSD
+127 
-142 TVSLTIFVPKVA
+142 
-154 TAGTVSANADDLVLC
+154 
-169 PGDNIASDISSTN
+169 
-182 PGTLDA
+182 
-188 SSSAGSVLTYQWQ
+188 
-201 ERNVSTGNVWTNLTG
+201 
-216 ATSSA
+216 
-221 LDISATPLSIT
+221 
-232 EDTGIRRLTFA
+232 
-243 TVNTVSCAVN
+243 
-253 GLPSNVININV
+253 
-264 EELRSPTITTNPG
+264 
-277 TTVCAED
+277 
-284 VTNLVFTANTSNAQL
+284 
-299 SDTYQWAINGTDV
+299 
-312 TTGNGY
+312 
-318 AQNETGATYQ
+318 
-328 VDTLGDIT
+328 
-336 DGAVVTVRT
+336 
-345 ATAAPDS
+345 
-352 CTETSPGI
+352 
-360 TMSISLVPTANLDSN
+360 
-375 ATAETI
+375 
-381 CDGGSIVITADDAGV
+381 
-396 GATYAFRLNGV
+396 
-407 GVPAGEVV
+407 
-415 GRVYTTTAITQ
+415 
-426 QSTVTVEVAS
+426 
-436 AGGCSAIDTLTIF
+436 
-449 VPKVATAGTVSA
+449 
-461 NADDLV
+461 
-467 LCPGDNIASDISSTN
+467 
-482 PGTLDASSSA
+482 
-492 GSVLTYQW
+492 
-500 QERNATTG
+500 
-508 NVWTNLTGATSS
+508 
-520 ALDISAT
+520 
-527 PLSIT
+527 
-532 EDTGIRRLTFATV
+532 
-545 NTVSCAVN
+545 
-553 GLPSNVI
+553 
-560 NINVEEL
+560 
-567 RSPTITTNPGTTVCA
+567 
-582 EDVTNLVFTA
+582 
-592 NTSNAQLSDTYQWAI
+592 
-607 NGTDVTTGNG
+607 
-617 YAQNETGATYQVDT
+617 
-631 LGDITD
+631 
-637 GAVVT
+637 
-642 VRTATAAPDS
+642 
-652 CTETSPGITMS
+652 
-663 ISLVPT
+663 
-669 ANLDSTVSAAG
+669 
-680 GIICGGLDVFNQPYA
+680 
-695 ATVTFTADVV
+695 
-705 AGADYRFFNGINP
+705 
-718 LTPFQAS
+718 
-725 NVFATDNFSIYDT
+725 
-738 DLQFDI
+738 
-744 VVEVRNASGC
+744 
-754 SATDTVTINLN
+754 
-765 YVTADTIQIVGGGVS
+765 
-780 QNICGST
+780 
-787 TPTANFES
+787 
-795 VGAEDAPDGTND
+795 
-807 FVDGADYPNG
+807 
-817 AVISYQ
+817 
-823 WESSI
+823 
-828 DGGANWNPVLGST
+828 
-841 SRTMTPTVIY
+841 
-851 QTTQYRRRSRSVL
+851 
-864 NGVNISPCDNYSNI
+864 
-878 ITINVAANTAGG
+878 
-890 NVQRNINPGLNTWA
+890 
-904 DIDEIICVG
+904 
-913 GTPQELRV
+913 
-921 INSVGGAG
+921 
-929 SQFQWQYSFDNL
+929 
-941 SWQDITLANGFATDA
+941 
-956 TAAQYQPS
+956 
-964 AITATNLSSVSSFTI
+964 
-979 TNYANANGVG
+979 
-989 DIYRVT
+989 
-995 LSADSFSVTV
+995 
-1005 GEVFDAAAVG
+1005 
-1015 SGVSPVDTVDEVLAL
+1015 
-1030 LEYKINDSGS
+1030 
-1040 GITAVDNAAT
+1040 
-1050 DNIQI
+1050 
-1055 ILAPGSVLVP
+1055 
-1065 TYLISDGGAD
+1065 
-1075 ETGANSANAL
+1075 
-1085 TYNALGSIRYY
+1085 
-1096 RRVMTESFGGAIL
+1096 
-1109 PVCQTFS
+1109 
-1116 DTHSV
+1116 
-1121 EISSVIAGK
+1121 
-1130 VSNTNLVICNN
+1130 
-1141 TAPTAFNSIRNAYA
+1141 
-1155 TNIGATL
+1155 
-1162 VYQWYRTTDAARTV
+1162 
-1176 WAVIPG
+1176 
-1182 ANLSTLNFGT
+1182 
-1192 ALTQSTAF
+1192 
-1200 KRRVTS
+1200 
-1206 TYSATVCFSET
+1206 
-1217 DPVTI
+1217 
-1222 SVLDQVNT
+1222 
-1230 AFILADQSICRVAGS
+1230 
-1245 PLTVDV
+1245 
-1251 NDLANIIAN
+1251 
-1260 AAEPDDGIGDG
+1260 
-1271 IAYQWQ
+1271 
-1277 FSADNLN
+1277 
-1284 WDDITAGSRAD
+1284 
-1295 LLNGG
+1295 
-1300 FAATLSQTTVITAA
+1300 
-1314 QIDTDIERRLQT
+1314 
-1326 LIDPDIPTIVY
+1326 
-1337 YRLETT
+1337 
-1343 RFNDV
+1343 
-1348 NDNNILD
+1348 
-1355 AGEVSCEVLSGAT
+1355 
-1368 QISVSEQP
+1368 
-1376 TLVQTTAPISGQ
+1376 
-1388 TICIGSDIDPI
+1388 
-1399 TFQYGGS
+1399 
-1406 ATGIRLVNTPGGL
+1406 
-1419 TAVTDGAAKT
+1419 
-1429 ITLSGQPTGTGFI
+1429 
-1442 RVTTTGTT
+1442 
-1450 CEILTLQHFVRV
+1450 
-1462 TTAPQ
+1462 
-1467 IPDYILIDDV
+1467 
-1477 AGGTDPIPI
+1477 
-1486 INAQDGNIYNGQTY
+1486 
-1500 LCEQALAVSPGTRI
+1500 
-1514 FSACYNDGRVAPLTE
+1514 
-1529 SYNWFISPPAA
+1529 
-1540 GTISRTTGFATW
+1540 
-1552 NDGFFGDATIQVVAV
+1552 
-1567 GCDGSATATLT
+1567 
-1578 TVVTV
+1578 
-1583 NQFDASASNPTEP
+1583 
-1596 VPLLEAE
+1596 
-1603 SEIIYLRENA
+1603 
-1613 GNIRSQER
+1613 
-1621 YNITLNGVRYTYET
+1621 
-1635 TDTDD
+1635 
-1640 PADGI
+1640 
-1645 ANQTTAQIATE
+1645 
-1656 LRDLINNDTTSPVA
+1656 
-1670 GLFSATAGSFNP
+1670 
-1682 GDANNNGLNDDVGG
+1682 
-1696 IVTIT
+1696 
-1701 AQYDGNS
+1701 
-1708 APVIPPGT
+1708 
-1716 PRGSG
+1716 
-1721 GDMSISFSVT
+1721 
-1731 KSPVAGRAFGSM
+1731 
-1743 FGFETN
+1743 
-1749 PTSEV
+1749 
-1754 ICGVSTGA
+1754 
-1762 EPICETTA
+1762 
-1770 LTPNTQYFSTASNY
+1770 
-1784 SSIRYAISNVVAGA
+1784 
-1798 GSVALPGSFVNSNTI
+1798 
-1813 DWNAGFHGT
+1813 
-1822 FNVDSYATGCNG
+1822 
-1834 IENATPGVHTVRIYQ
+1834 
-1849 NLPAPLDINYNLL
+1849 
-1862 TLPNCPAGS
+1862 
-1871 AETTQFSSSSNVTWS
+1871 
-1886 WNNESAGTL
+1886 
-1895 NSVTGLVT
+1895 
-1903 WSTGWSGTVVI
+1903 
-1914 TATSFGCGGGSI
+1914 
-1926 SRTVIVPDSPSF
+1926 
-1938 TRISGSATT
+1938 
-1947 NQSLCIG
+1947 
-1954 GNITAI
+1954 
-1960 KYKILGGATGAD
+1960 
-1972 VTGID
+1972 
-1977 DLNLFEQL
+1977 
-1985 TSENQV
+1985 
-1991 DRFVIAGLMA
+1991 
-2001 DAGDIY
+2001 
-2007 TLTID
+2007 
-2012 QVPYTVTIGE
+2012 
-2022 DATAAGGAD
+2022 
-2031 VVNLLEEV
+2031 
-2039 VQVFVYKINQ
+2039 
-2049 AALGITAVNDGPAG
+2049 
-2063 QFTLTSNNFD
+2063 
-2073 FNVSSS
+2073 
-2079 FNDALGDDGVISFNR
+2079 
-2094 TVVADGGTFIEISG
+2094 
-2108 TISGSLGIT
+2108 
-2117 VPTTYQYLITT
+2117 
-2128 TGGTCTPTTA
+2128 
-2138 QGFISVSPNSSMTM
+2138 
-2152 QVGMINSQTVCN
+2152 
-2164 NSIGAVT
+2164 
-2171 PIVYNLTNASTVNV
+2171 
-2185 AWTPSRPTGIN
+2185 
-2196 HTHVIQNQISTIVLG
+2196 
-2211 GVDADVAANNGQDYT
+2211 
-2226 VTINSITVTY
+2226 
-2236 TINIAAPQND
+2236 
-2246 NEITDILNGLRALI
+2246 
-2260 GGTGL
+2260 
-2265 LVDVLV
+2265 
-2271 VGGNSLRITSRNGI
+2271 
-2285 SLTVSSSDPGIN
+2285 
-2297 TAVFAAPNLVQSA
+2297 
-2310 TNSLTIFGDPAVAG
+2310 
-2324 LAVDTVFGFTI
+2324 
-2335 TTVNNVFGCN
+2335 
-2345 NPADQVSLTGSI
+2345 
-2357 TIAPEA
+2357 
-2363 AISLTTGNNNLI
+2363 
-2375 VCQGETVSSTQGGVD
+2375 
-2390 IEWDITGYAL
+2390 
-2400 GATVGAGQLPQGINS
+2400 
-2415 SYTEIPQITEITFAG
+2415 
-2430 NPGNFDDTDIYRIT
+2430 
-2444 VNGVINT
+2444 
-2451 VTVNA
+2451 
-2456 GAGLDTFASILQQFE
+2456 
-2471 TLIDSNVPLV
+2471 
-2481 DASYAAN
+2481 
-2488 TLTIQSNTGDA
+2488 
-2499 VSVAR
+2499 
-2504 SFVDT
+2504 
-2509 TGDGGDPTLNAPN
+2509 
-2522 VTQANRKFIRI
+2522 
-2533 FGAPTDPAA
+2533 
-2542 IYPYTITTFGPSCD
+2542 
-2556 PATANGTIR
+2556 
-2565 VVDTP
+2565 
-2570 SISVAP
+2570 
-2576 GSDANPSQLCNQSP
+2576 
-2590 MTDINFNIST
+2590 
-2600 FATYAV
+2600 
-2606 TWTGA
+2606 
-2611 LGQPA
+2611 
-2616 GISLVRTTSS
+2616 
-2626 TISLISDPVINIPGA
+2626 
-2641 VPAGGVSY
+2641 
-2649 TYQIIST
+2649 
-2656 VNDNGC
+2656 
-2662 SSVASFTGIVNII
+2662 
-2675 NGTATLDLNDA
+2675 
-2686 SSLTDDRVNAD
+2686 
-2697 GGPFNPSVA
+2697 
-2706 PDYVLIEAC
+2706 
-2715 QGSILDDALFDATVD
+2715 
-2730 ITNVAIAAGGNLPSG
+2730 
-2745 LFGDFTPG
+2745 
-2753 VGGAVGQFRIYG
+2753 
-2765 TPDTATTED
+2765 
-2774 IVLQAIT
+2774 
-2781 DACTPAAD
+2781 
-2789 IRVRIVV
+2789 
-2796 YPNSTITLDA
+2796 
-2806 GSNDNQTVCNN
+2806 
-2817 TVLTN
+2817 
-2822 ISYTLVGAIDAT
+2822 
-2834 IAGLPNGLV
+2834 
-2843 GNSSAPNKF
+2843 
-2852 IISGTPSVNISETTS
+2852 
-2867 YTYTITST
+2867 
-2875 GNSGGPLVGSCAE
+2875 
-2888 TTITG
+2888 
-2893 VVTVRPDES
+2893 
-2902 LTVTSGSVI
+2902 TSGSVI
-2911 QQVCYGENITS
+2911 QQVCYGENITP

-3034 FSMGGG
+3034 FTMGGG

-3046 TFDAGLGFSRP
+3046 TFDAGLGFSRA

-3185 DSTNVAKDYTFQITT
+3185 DSTNAAGDYTFQLTT

-3274 TRPANVSVDGN
+3274 TRAANVSVDGN

-3422 EIITEI
+3422 EIITEV

-3457 AKTSGIGFTTSGTK
+3457 AKTSGIAFTTSGTK

-3573 ANGSGGTGQLIY
+3573 ANGSGGTGQLTY

-3633 NDQNA
+3633 NDANA

-3653 LALVIDENKITI
+3653 LALVIDENKITV

-3752 IVTNAVDNTTVSNC
+3752 TVTNAVDNTTVSNC

-4129 YVSMNKDGFF
+4129 YVSMNKDGFY
-4139 LVDNLQAGKYRAI
+4139 LIDNLQAGKYRAI
-4152 ITDANGCQIFSRSG
+4152 ITDAKGCQIFSRSG
-4166 VIKNSEFNIINQRLF
+4166 VIKNSEFNIVNQKLF
-4181 NREILDCSTGT
+4181 NREILDCSTGK

-4218 GGAVAAVSSPVVA
+4218 GGTSGSGTG
-4231 VASPTFTNT
+4231 SGTGTGTTSGTFTNS

-4253 SEGRHILEVTDA
+4253 SEGRHVLEVTDA

-4358 IISDGICESTPIDF
+4358 VISDGICESTPIDF
-4372 VFSANIVPIQIGG
+4372 VFSANIVPLQIGG

-4513 LISDGPYIDQKLC
+4513 LINDGPYIDQKLC

-4535 DVYNNDTENTQF
+4535 DVYNNDAENTQF